1 MILFDSEQAES
12 AAEFPQ
18 LRVAVAGRKAAL
30 PVRAT
35 LGRFLRLAQTAVKLR
50 GEVTVLLTTD
60 AGIRSLNRRFRHK
73 NKATDVLSFPVED
86 RSWGQAGD
94 LAISVDTAARQ
105 AAEHNHSLG
114 TEMKV
119 LILHGLLHLA
129 GHDHEA
135 DEGQMRKLEA
145 NLSAKLGLRQGLI
158 ARVEP
163 EPAKT
168 AKTTKNAAAKVVK
181 KAAKTGGAR

>member
-145 NLSAKLGLRQGLI
+145 KLGAKLGLRQGLI

-168 AKTTKNAAAKVVK
+168 AKTTKKAAAKVVK

>member
-1 MILFDSEQAES
+1 
-12 AAEFPQ
+12 
-18 LRVAVAGRKAAL
+18 
-30 PVRAT
+30 
-35 LGRFLRLAQTAVKLR
+35 
-50 GEVTVLLTTD
+50 
-60 AGIRSLNRRFRHK
+60 
-73 NKATDVLSFPVED
+73 
-86 RSWGQAGD
+86 
-94 LAISVDTAARQ
+94 
-105 AAEHNHSLG
+105 
-114 TEMKV
+114 MKV